1 MGASLRHTSRR
12 DYASAEG
19 DEILLEACD
28 VTGTQSDAFANG
40 GSRSYATVVPWDVPA
55 RLAISSMI
63 CICICFAVLSVP
75 ELYEYHRIPP
85 LMLTVAVIAGL
96 GVGAICVTAAIP
108 KRVTRKS
115 ESLVIDFLLHSHKV
129 PLSDVLELVVLRD
142 GRQFWQLLRK
152 WKVFPSG
159 QKLRLFFGAHS
170 NANSLCVLL
179 TRRRFWSFVFCLED
193 PVQFL
198 LDNQRPLSQDTTYIS
213 TMKCV
218 LRQDESIDSEKI
230 GTVPRGTR
238 LKVLEQRGRRV
249 MIKMEGGSDTGW
261 MSYLTEQGVALL
273 SKPKVKGEQG
283 VPGTIGASEFSR
295 TGGSAMELGLV
306 GVGTGHE

>member
-1 MGASLRHTSRR
+1 
-12 DYASAEG
+12 
-19 DEILLEACD
+19 
-28 VTGTQSDAFANG
+28 
-40 GSRSYATVVPWDVPA
+40 
-55 RLAISSMI
+55 
-63 CICICFAVLSVP
+63 
-75 ELYEYHRIPP
+75 
-85 LMLTVAVIAGL
+85 
-96 GVGAICVTAAIP
+96 
-108 KRVTRKS
+108 
-115 ESLVIDFLLHSHKV
+115 
-129 PLSDVLELVVLRD
+129 
-142 GRQFWQLLRK
+142 
-152 WKVFPSG
+152 
-159 QKLRLFFGAHS
+159 
-170 NANSLCVLL
+170 
-179 TRRRFWSFVFCLED
+179 
-193 PVQFL
+193 
-198 LDNQRPLSQDTTYIS
+198 
-213 TMKCV
+213 MKCV